1 MLKSAS
7 GMQMFGDIVRRK
19 RYFYALLMILLMIGV
34 AELLMEREII
44 FPEMAALTIGMWIV
58 DKRVWQL
65 SRASMVALMILGA
78 VAGVL
83 MNFEVPLP
91 FLAPS
96 FYQLDFSEI
105 PALIGS
111 FAMGPVAGI
120 LIELVKILVHLVTKG
135 TMTAGVGDV
144 ANFLFGCSYVVPAG
158 LIYRYQHKK
167 TRTHAVAGMA
177 AGVILTT
184 VLACFVNA
192 FVLLPAYGKAF
203 GMPVQAFIEMGA
215 AVHSGVT
222 NLLTFAIMI
231 LVPFNLFK
239 YTLTSVI
246 VFFIYKR
253 IRVILRGD

>member
-1 MLKSAS
+1 MSEQVIRN
-7 GMQMFGDIVRRK
+7 GNV
-19 RYFYALLMILLMIGV
+19 
-34 AELLMEREII
+34 MERSRTR
-44 FPEMAALTIGMWIV
+44 TIA
-58 DKRVWQL
+58 Q
-65 SRASMVALMILGA
+65 VAMLGA
-78 VAGVL
+78 LAGVL

-105 PALIGS
+105 PALIGA
-111 FAMGPVAGI
+111 FAMGPVAGMM
-120 LIELVKILVHLVTKG
+120 IELVKILVHLVTKG

-144 ANFLFGCSYVVPAG
+144 ANFLFGCSYVIPAG
-158 LIYRYQHKK
+158 IIYRYHHKK
-167 TRTHAVAGMA
+167 TRMHAVAGMA
-177 AGVILTT
+177 VGVILTT
-184 VLACFVNA
+184 ILACFVNA

-203 GMPVQAFIEMGA
+203 GMPVDAFIQMGA
-215 AVHSGVT
+215 AVHSGVKD
-222 NLLTFAIMI
+222 LLTFAIMI

>member
-1 MLKSAS
+1 MSEQVIRN
-7 GMQMFGDIVRRK
+7 GNV
-19 RYFYALLMILLMIGV
+19 
-34 AELLMEREII
+34 MERSRTR
-44 FPEMAALTIGMWIV
+44 TIA
-58 DKRVWQL
+58 Q
-65 SRASMVALMILGA
+65 VAMLGA

-111 FAMGPVAGI
+111 FAMGPVAGM

-144 ANFLFGCSYVVPAG
+144 ANFIFGCSYVIPAG

-177 AGVILTT
+177 VGVILTT
-184 VLACFVNA
+184 ILYKCICSSSGIRKGIWNA
-192 FVLLPAYGKAF
+192 G
-203 GMPVQAFIEMGA
+203 
-215 AVHSGVT
+215 SGIYRDGRSST
-222 NLLTFAIMI
+222 QRCYQPSYLCNYDSCAI
-231 LVPFNLFK
+231 
-239 YTLTSVI
+239 
-246 VFFIYKR
+246 
-253 IRVILRGD
+253 

>member
-1 MLKSAS
+1 MSEQVLRN
-7 GMQMFGDIVRRK
+7 GNVMQRSRT
-19 RYFYALLMILLMIGV
+19 R
-34 AELLMEREII
+34 
-44 FPEMAALTIGMWIV
+44 TITQIAM
-58 DKRVWQL
+58 
-65 SRASMVALMILGA
+65 LGA
-78 VAGVL
+78 LAGIL
-83 MNFEVPLP
+83 MNFEFPIP

-105 PALIGS
+105 PVLVGA

-120 LIELVKILVHLVTKG
+120 LIEVVKILVHLVTMG
-135 TMTAGVGDV
+135 TVTAGVGDF
-144 ANFLFGCSYVVPAG
+144 ANFLFGCTFVVPAG
-158 LIYRYQHKK
+158 LIYRLHNVKSRK
-167 TRTHAVAGMA
+167 HAVMGMA
-177 AGVILTT
+177 AGTVLTT
-184 VLACFVNA
+184 AAACLMNA

>member
-1 MLKSAS
+1 MSEQVLKS
-7 GMQMFGDIVRRK
+7 GNV
-19 RYFYALLMILLMIGV
+19 
-34 AELLMEREII
+34 MERSRTR
-44 FPEMAALTIGMWIV
+44 TITQIAM
-58 DKRVWQL
+58 
-65 SRASMVALMILGA
+65 LGA
-78 VAGVL
+78 LAGIL
-83 MNFEVPLP
+83 MNFEFPLP

-105 PALIGS
+105 PVLVGA
-111 FAMGPVAGI
+111 FAMGPIAGI
-120 LIELVKILVHLVTKG
+120 LIEVVKVLVHLVTMG

-144 ANFLFGCSYVVPAG
+144 ANFIFGCSYVIPAG

-177 AGVILTT
+177 VGVILTT
-184 VLACFVNA
+184 ILACFINA